1 MYSTHSHK
9 YVLGLQHDIGNL
21 TCKYKCI
28 LVNFQDGRC
37 VAGAGSTEVQLSL
50 LIEQYGSQ
58 CPGLEQY
65 AIKKFSESLRVFPK
79 VSLQGISLK

>member
-1 MYSTHSHK
+1 MET
-9 YVLGLQHDIGNL
+9 
-21 TCKYKCI
+21 
-28 LVNFQDGRC
+28 FQDGRC
-37 VAGAGSTEVQLSL
+37 LPGAGSTEIEVSR

-79 VSLQGISLK
+79 VSV

>member
-1 MYSTHSHK
+1 MVNEFVSLVQEFKHNTEKRGEKKNEECDARPETH
-9 YVLGLQHDIGNL
+9 
-21 TCKYKCI
+21 
-28 LVNFQDGRC
+28 DGRC

-50 LIEQYGSQ
+50 FIEQYGSQ

-79 VSLQGISLK
+79 VSFMK